1 MGVRQQMRELLEI
14 VLGLPSC
21 QKQTGGHCVQR
32 EREGSGLILTDTS
45 DGAGS
50 AHANLKVFGVPLD
63 KRGAES
69 VTLAVERKDDQ
80 GCQIY

>member
-1 MGVRQQMRELLEI
+1 MFADLTWACVSKYVSFWRLSWDCPAARNRLEAI
-14 VLGLPSC
+14 VF
-21 QKQTGGHCVQR
+21 R

-63 KRGAES
+63 KRGAE
-69 VTLAVERKDDQ
+69 RKASH
-80 GCQIY
+80 Y